1 MELYKIKDAIVSLL
15 LIVSMYMILT
25 YKRYFPMFLVFVSIC
40 MNIFL
45 SVKGVGDENIR
56 RFKDIQNAFD

>member
-15 LIVSMYMILT
+15 LIVSMYMILK

-45 SVKGVGDENIR
+45 SVKGVGDEDIR

>member
-15 LIVSMYMILT
+15 LIVSMYMILK

-45 SVKGVGDENIR
+45 SIKGVGDKDIR